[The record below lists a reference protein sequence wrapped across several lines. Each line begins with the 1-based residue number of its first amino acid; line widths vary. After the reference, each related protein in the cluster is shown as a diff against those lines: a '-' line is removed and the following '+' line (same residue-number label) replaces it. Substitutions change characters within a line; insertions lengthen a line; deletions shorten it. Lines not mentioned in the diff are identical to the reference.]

1 MTSETLLRQM
11 LVTTFGVKLVGRQ
24 GLGSA
29 GESLLTALR
38 GPHFVAGGLLPRGKS
53 DVSKKPKAK
62 KPLEA
67 NGAPP
72 ALQLRPKRPRAEAER
87 KRSGNHEARAKADV
101 VRTAK
106 EDATVHVKRPKPE
119 LGDAVLAIA
128 AASRG

>member
-1 MTSETLLRQM
+1 M

-38 GPHFVAGGLLPRGKS
+38 GPHFVAGGLLPRGKD

-62 KPLEA
+62 KPPEA
-67 NGAPP
+67 NGA
-72 ALQLRPKRPRAEAER
+72 QLRPKRPRAEAER
-87 KRSGNHEARAKADV
+87 KRSGSHEARAKADV
-101 VRTAK
+101 VRTTK
-106 EDATVHVKRPKPE
+106 EDAIVHVKRPKPE

-128 AASRG
+128 AASRD